1 MQGKLA
7 RVIGSHP
14 AHMEVIITI
23 TGLCSDGISE
33 LEAGLTSQMLSDIA
47 AHEEEERA
55 KAEAVRMAE
64 EAARAAQEAAKL
76 AVEQAEKDRM
86 EKRRRMEQDR
96 LDIEA
101 AEREIAAKKRTWM
114 EANNLSNGNNA
125 NNDSVE
131 EEDAEEV
138 NDSAADEVSPLC
150 PCIVYNTHNFIQCL
164 RGLERSPSATWNWTP
179 ATKLRRSNMM

>member
-1 MQGKLA
+1 
-7 RVIGSHP
+7 
-14 AHMEVIITI
+14 MEVIITI

-114 EANNLSNGNNA
+114 EANNLSNE
-125 NNDSVE
+125 S
-131 EEDAEEV
+131 
-138 NDSAADEVSPLC
+138 
-150 PCIVYNTHNFIQCL
+150 
-164 RGLERSPSATWNWTP
+164 
-179 ATKLRRSNMM
+179 